1 MAGKLTEAVF
11 LETQRERKLKAERE
25 DYEREHPKP
34 WYLIRKQKGND
45 NAKRNRNTDNA

>member
-34 WYLIRKQKGND
+34 WYLINRPKND
-45 NAKRNRNTDNA
+45 NAKRNRHTDDA